1 MVRCRWDQADRVH
14 VQFESTGVRLAH
26 ETGIELPADSPPRL
40 TFKEQSMYFGGVG
53 PTCAAGGRLETV
65 VGPRRAGGTRVV
77 KA

>member
-1 MVRCRWDQADRVH
+1 MVLCRCGQADRVH
-14 VQFESTGVRLAH
+14 VQFESTRVRLAH
-26 ETGIELPADSPPRL
+26 EPGIELPADSPPPH

-53 PTCAAGGRLETV
+53 PSCAAGGRLETV